1 MVKYNVEEIRNI
13 AFCGHGSAGKT
24 TLVDRILT
32 ATGMINRQVSVDE
45 GTSVCDFDEEEKAH
59 KYTIEATVVNFNHG
73 GKHFVG
79 IDTPGYPDFIG
90 QTIGALRGVDTA
102 AIVINAQSGI
112 EVNTRR
118 VFAEAK
124 KAGLGRVIVINKMDA
139 DNINFSG
146 LLDSIRELF
155 GSECVPL
162 NVPLGQGSD
171 FRGVAST
178 LNPPAD
184 TSGALL
190 NPAEIHDSLIESV
203 IVADEAV
210 MERYFEGTQPTAEE
224 LSRLIVT
231 AIAEGS
237 LIPILCVSA
246 KTGTGLPELLDAL
259 TLCALP
265 PDQVKRTATNPAEEE
280 VEVKADPAG
289 PLVAQVFKTR
299 IDPFVQRL
307 SFIRVFSGKLATG
320 QSIPVVGSR
329 KPMKI
334 AQLFEVQASET
345 IPIDEVGPGSIV
357 AVTKME
363 DLQTGSSLGEFTL
376 PPIPFPTPMVG
387 LAAMPK
393 TRGDEAKLS
402 GALGKISQEDRTFH
416 LEHDPQTKETV
427 ITGMS
432 ELHLQLIRERLK
444 RRDKVELETKE
455 PKIPYR
461 ETIQANAEG
470 SYRHKKQTGGRGQ
483 FGEVHIRMYPL
494 PRGTKVEE
502 FANKDRFPSL
512 KSTHYDAENNF
523 LWVDSV
529 VGGTIPG
536 NFMPA
541 IEKGFKER
549 IARGVIAGYQVQ
561 NVCVEV
567 HFGKHHPV
575 DSSEQAFKTAA
586 SMAFKNVFLQAKPS
600 LLEPVVKMEITL
612 PSAKVGDI
620 NSDMSGRRGR
630 VLGMAS
636 AGGDLQ
642 TVTAEV
648 PLAEVT
654 TYARSLSSI
663 TGGQG
668 SYTMEFSHYDV
679 VPGNVLQQIIAK
691 AQLKEE
697 EDEE

>member
-1 MVKYNVEEIRNI
+1 MVKYKVEEIRNI

-32 ATGMINRQVSVDE
+32 TTGMINRPVSVDE
-45 GTSVCDFDEEEKAH
+45 GTSVCDFDEEEKLH

-73 GKHFVG
+73 GKHFHG

-90 QTIGALRGVDTA
+90 QTIGALRGVDLA

-124 KAGLGRVIVINKMDA
+124 KAGLGRMIILNKMDA

-146 LLDSIRELF
+146 LLESIQELF
-155 GSECVPL
+155 GAECVLL
-162 NVPLGQGSD
+162 NVPLGQGSS

-178 LNPPAD
+178 LNPPSD
-184 TSGALL
+184 TRDALVD
-190 NPAEIHDSLIESV
+190 PKKIQESLIESI
-203 IVADEAV
+203 IVSDEAV
-210 MERYFEGTQPTAEE
+210 TERYFEGTPPTAEE
-224 LSRLIVT
+224 VSRLLVT
-231 AIAEGS
+231 AVAEGS
-237 LIPILCVSA
+237 LIPIVCVSA

-259 TLCALP
+259 AMCAVP
-265 PDQVKRTATNPAEEE
+265 PDRVKRTAKTPEGEE
-280 VEVKADPAG
+280 VVVNADPAG

-299 IDPFVQRL
+299 VDPFVQKL
-307 SFIRVFSGKLATG
+307 SFIRIYSGTLATG
-320 QSIPVVGSR
+320 QSITVAGAR
-329 KPMKI
+329 KPLKI

-345 IPIDEVGPGSIV
+345 IPIDDAGPGAIV

-363 DLQTGSSLGEFTL
+363 ELLTGSSLGDYTM
-376 PPIPFPTPMVG
+376 PPIVFPTPMVG
-387 LAAMPK
+387 LAATPK

-402 GALGKISQEDRTFH
+402 GALSKICQEDQTFR
-416 LEHDPQTKETV
+416 LDRDAQTKETV

-432 ELHLQLIRERLK
+432 ELHLQIIRERLK

-461 ETIQANAEG
+461 ETIQVNAEG

-494 PRGTKVEE
+494 PRGTNIEE
-502 FANKDRFPSL
+502 FASKERFPSL
-512 KSTHYDAENNF
+512 KEIHYDEENNF
-523 LWVDSV
+523 LWVDTV

-541 IEKGFKER
+541 IEKGFKDR
-549 IARGVIAGYQVQ
+549 LARGVIAGYQVQ

-567 HFGKHHPV
+567 YFGKHHPV

-586 SMAFKNVFLQAKPS
+586 SMAFKNVFLEAKPS
-600 LLEPVVKMEITL
+600 LLEPIVKMEITL
-612 PSAKVGDI
+612 PSANVGDI

-630 VLGMAS
+630 VLGMVS

-642 TVTAEV
+642 TITVEV

-679 VPGNVLQQIIAK
+679 VPGNILQQIIAK

-697 EDEE
+697 EEE